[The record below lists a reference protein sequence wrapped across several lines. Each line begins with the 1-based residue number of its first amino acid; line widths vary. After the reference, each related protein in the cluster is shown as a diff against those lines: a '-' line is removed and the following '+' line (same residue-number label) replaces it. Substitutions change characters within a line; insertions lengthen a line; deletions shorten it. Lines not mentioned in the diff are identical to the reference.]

1 MTLLLFWPVVL
12 LSKHNKANIERPK
25 QQHLY
30 KLNEYV
36 CNCLLSVHES
46 ITAIAFSKKGTN
58 ISICNGLHNA
68 AGACN
73 SLQDK
78 NLKTY

>member
-1 MTLLLFWPVVL
+1 MTLLVVWL
-12 LSKHNKANIERPK
+12 AVVLSKHNKANIEMPK

-36 CNCLLSVHES
+36 CNCFLSVDES
-46 ITAIAFSKKGTN
+46 IIAIAFSKKGTKIN
-58 ISICNGLHNA
+58 ICNGLHNA

-78 NLKTY
+78 NPKTY